1 MSAHMKDRWLF
12 MEILF
17 SLWHLLP
24 IYSPLSDL
32 LIECS
37 FWIYDSKTFTSGHFQ
52 RKKRIR
58 MHTQK
63 QNSHACPPEIAM
75 PLFTHSESKSN
86 PCKYFDFFHR
96 GFLLHLKAITYIRFL
111 ECFPFFLF
119 MAFIPLNISNTYK
132 SKNYLKINHNVILHP
147 RYPH

>member
-17 SLWHLLP
+17 SLLLRLLP
-24 IYSPLSDL
+24 IYSLSDL

-37 FWIYDSKTFTSGHFQ
+37 FWIYDSKTFTSGDFQ

-63 QNSHACPPEIAM
+63 QNSHACPPRNSHASLYTLRIQKQ
-75 PLFTHSESKSN
+75 PLQIF
-86 PCKYFDFFHR
+86 
-96 GFLLHLKAITYIRFL
+96 
-111 ECFPFFLF
+111 
-119 MAFIPLNISNTYK
+119 
-132 SKNYLKINHNVILHP
+132 
-147 RYPH
+147 